1 MADGNNVLDYPQMTR
16 QREENIQAKEIA
28 YAEDVN
34 AELDY
39 IMDTF
44 NQLVAMLTGEWG
56 DGTGRI
62 YDLVDDAVS
71 LANQA
76 MVAAQNCVQKT
87 GDTMTG
93 HLNISLVP
101 ASDYNVVNKK
111 YVDDTIDAE
120 LAEPINRITTLEN
133 WKENL
138 DATQVKLSNSNFS
151 GTNVNDGMNE
161 LFISVSNGK
170 AIVAAAIT
178 GKGVETASDASFKTM
193 ADNINAILTFTEGTA
208 GGTATA
214 QDIMYGKTAYARGG
228 LIVGSYIPLDTSDA
242 TASPGT
248 IAAGYTAYVNGQ
260 KITGIMQPYPTF
272 GTDTSNA
279 TAVASDIAYGKT
291 AYARGQMLVGTA
303 TGSVEEVYG
312 ISAEDYDISEINDA
326 SGEPPDGADAVEQV
340 RSYTFSQD
348 GNYCVRN
355 VQIGSTF
362 YIESFAVNNE
372 GLYYQGSKAATTD
385 GVTIKKYRYT
395 YEELG
400 LVDDEGNPVGGTAGV
415 SMAFGCPGFGGDEY
429 KCILAIAF
437 TFNSKQYI
445 RFLTYHLSDNGI
457 IGQAYDGETNYI
469 ELTFVAELASRRYY
483 VKIVGDL
490 VNPMNFYCLYSYNGS
505 SSKWEYRL
513 DKINIYQAVTSTNI
527 NYLVTTYQGTSISNI
542 DFNNKVATIR
552 ITEDNRYCCLYTQY
566 DTQGVARETY
576 IWDIHSKSYPVR
588 ITNGLSFVG
597 VNAFNNRVYG
607 IQSYSQDDKIA
618 IDVFEIKKGDDGSSY
633 VDESTVRRAYV
644 PLTGTTNSKCIYS
657 GMCTVTNDGK
667 KLICVA
673 GDYLSFG
680 NSRLRPHI
688 IVIDMAEVMATP
700 EGVGSGIDN
709 YTEVSKLQDY
719 STGHNISQDNI
730 RNAVL
735 PMFKNKSSVKIY
747 IMITRNFT
755 ITSQYLYGMTNTED
769 TENIVA
775 VIYKNQ
781 YFSKVEPQTLSAGGP
796 DVRAGKTFI
805 GWQGYP
811 ETGTME
817 V

>member
-16 QREENIQAKEIA
+16 QREENIQANEIA

-34 AELDY
+34 AEFDY

-133 WKENL
+133 WKTNL

-178 GKGVETASDASFKTM
+178 GKGVQTASDASFKTM
-193 ADNINAILTFTEGTA
+193 ADNINAILTFTEGTT

-214 QDIMYGKTAYARGG
+214 EDIMYGKTAYARNS
-228 LIVGSYIPLDTSDA
+228 LIVGTYIPLDTSDA

-260 KITGIMQPYPTF
+260 KITGIMQSYPTF

-279 TAVASDIAYGKT
+279 TATAADIAYGKT

-303 TGSVEEVYG
+303 TAALEEIYG
-312 ISAEDYDISEINDA
+312 ISAEDYDINTINDA
-326 SGEPPDGADAVEQV
+326 SGDPPDGADKVEQV
-340 RSYTFSQD
+340 MGYAISQD

-355 VQIGSTF
+355 VVANDTY
-362 YIESFAVNNE
+362 YIESFAINSD
-372 GLYYQGSKAATTD
+372 GLYYQGSKSASSD

-395 YEELG
+395 LEELG
-400 LVDDEGNPVGGTAGV
+400 LVDDGGVSVGGNNIHDI
-415 SMAFGCPGFGGDEY
+415 AFGCPGLGGEED
-429 KCILAIAF
+429 KCILAIL
-437 TFNSKQYI
+437 FNVNGNQRI

-457 IGQAYDGETNYI
+457 IGLAYDGETNYVDVTAST
-469 ELTFVAELASRRYY
+469 ELQTNRFYSS
-483 VKIVGDL
+483 ITGDL
-490 VNPMNFYCLYSYNGS
+490 TNPMNFYCVYSDYRSG
-505 SSKWEYRL
+505 KYTIRL
-513 DKINIYQAVTSTNI
+513 DKIKIYQTVTSTTI
-527 NYLVTTYQGTSISNI
+527 NYLVSIYSGAQRTI
-542 DFNNKVATIR
+542 DSDNTPVGISV
-552 ITEDNRYCCLYTQY
+552 TEDNRYCCLYTQY
-566 DTQGVARETY
+566 TSQGVPRETI
-576 IWDIHSKSYPVR
+576 IWDIHTNDYPKLV
-588 ITNGLSFVG
+588 TNGLSFSS

-607 IQSYSQDDKIA
+607 IQSDTPSDKVA
-618 IDVFEIKKGDDGSSY
+618 ISVFEIKKGDDGTSY
-633 VDESTVRRAYV
+633 VDENTVRRAYV
-644 PLTGTTNSKCIYS
+644 PLTGTTNSKTIFP
-657 GMCTVTNDGK
+657 MLCTVTNDGK
-667 KLICVA
+667 RLICVA
-673 GDYLSFG
+673 GDLLSYSS
-680 NSRLRPHI
+680 SRLKPHI
-688 IVIDMAEVMATP
+688 VVISMEEVIAIP
-700 EGVGSGIDN
+700 EGTEPGIDN
-709 YTEVSKLQDY
+709 YVEVSKLQDVATTRNITV
-719 STGHNISQDNI
+719 STSSV
-730 RNAVL
+730 VL
-735 PMFKNKSSVKIY
+735 PMVKNKNATRIYVMLTSSY
-747 IMITRNFT
+747 IVTN
-755 ITSQYLYGMTNTED
+755 QDLYGISNVED

-805 GWQGYP
+805 GWMGYP

-817 V
+817 VQND

>member
-1 MADGNNVLDYPQMTR
+1 MADGNNVLNYPQMAR
-16 QREENIQAKEIA
+16 QREENIQANEIA

-34 AELDY
+34 AEFDY

-44 NQLVAMLTGEWG
+44 NQLIAMLTGEWG

-76 MVAAQNCVQKT
+76 LVAAQNCVQKT

-93 HLNISLVP
+93 HLNIALVP

-138 DATQVKLSNSNFS
+138 DATQVKLSNANFS

-193 ADNINAILTFTEGTA
+193 ADNINAILTFTEGTS

-214 QDIMYGKTAYARGG
+214 EDIMYGKTAYARNS
-228 LIVGSYIPLDTSDA
+228 LIVGNYIPLDTSDA

-260 KITGIMQPYPTF
+260 KITGIMQSYPTF

-279 TAVASDIAYGKT
+279 TATAADIAYGKT

-303 TGSVEEVYG
+303 TSALEEIYG
-312 ISAEDYDISEINDA
+312 ISAEDYDIDTINDA
-326 SGEPPDGADAVEQV
+326 SGDPPDGADKVEQV
-340 RSYTFSQD
+340 LTYAISQD
-348 GNYCVRN
+348 GNYCVRK
-355 VQIGSTF
+355 VQLNDEY
-362 YIESFAVNNE
+362 YIESFAINSD
-372 GLYYQGSKAATTD
+372 GLYYQGSKSASSD
-385 GVTIKKYRYT
+385 GITIKKYRYT
-395 YEELG
+395 LEELG
-400 LVDDEGNPVGGTAGV
+400 LVDDGGVSVGG
-415 SMAFGCPGFGGDEY
+415 SNIQNIAFGCPGLGGEED
-429 KCILAIAF
+429 KCILAILF
-437 TFNSKQYI
+437 SVNGNQRI

-457 IGQAYDGETNYI
+457 IGLAYDGETDYV
-469 ELTFVAELASRRYY
+469 ELTAATELDTNKTYS
-483 VKIVGDL
+483 KIVGDL
-490 VNPMNFYCLYSYNGS
+490 ANPMNFYCLYSAYNSG
-505 SSKWEYRL
+505 KYTYRL

-527 NYLVTTYQGTSISNI
+527 NYLITTYQGTSISNV
-542 DFNNKVATIR
+542 DGDNNPACIR
-552 ITEDNRYCCLYTQY
+552 ITEDNRYCCFYTVY
-566 DTQGVARETY
+566 SNQGVARETY

-597 VNAFNNRVYG
+597 VSAFNNSVYG
-607 IQSYSQDDKIA
+607 IQSYSQSDKIA
-618 IDVFEIKKGDDGSSY
+618 IDVFEIKKGDDGTSY

-644 PLTGTTNSKCIYS
+644 PLTGTTNSKCIFS
-657 GMCTVTNDGK
+657 GMCVATNDGK

-673 GDYLSFG
+673 GDYLNFG
-680 NSRLRPHI
+680 NRRLKPHI
-688 IVIDMAEVMATP
+688 IVIDMEEVMATP
-700 EGVGSGIDN
+700 EGVGSGINN

-719 STGHNISQDNI
+719 STGYNISSGGYHYTI
-730 RNAVL
+730 L
-735 PMFKNKSSVKIY
+735 PMFKNKSSVRIY
-747 IMITRNFT
+747 IMITTDYN
-755 ITSQYLYGMTNTED
+755 ITKQHIYGMINAED

-775 VIYKNQ
+775 VIYKNE
-781 YFSKVEPQTLSAGGP
+781 YFSKVQPQTLSAGGP